1 MSNIEDLRNEI
12 NQIDEK
18 IIKLFEER
26 MNISVKVGEYK
37 KLNNLPILDQQRE
50 DELIE
55 KNLAHLNNK
64 NLKNY
69 YIEFQKKVMEL
80 SKKLQEEVING

>member
-37 KLNNLPILDQQRE
+37 KLNNLPILNQQRE

>member
-1 MSNIEDLRNEI
+1 MSNIEELKNEI

-37 KLNNLPILDQQRE
+37 KLNNLPILNQQRE